1 MTTDEIK
8 PALDLIKGGG
18 MHPIDATILLAD
30 ILEYLI
36 SEAPDPGPSPT
47 DEDGNPLEPQP
58 TEEENVPTE
67 GE

>member
-1 MTTDEIK
+1 MTQDEVQ
-8 PALDLIKGGG
+8 PALALIKGGG
-18 MHPIDATILLAD
+18 LHPTDATVLLAN

-36 SEAPDPGPSPT
+36 SEAPDPGPAPT

>member
-36 SEAPDPGPSPT
+36 SEAPDPGPVPT
-47 DEDGNPLEPQP
+47 DTEGNPIEPQP
-58 TEEENVPTE
+58 TEEEHVPAQ

>member
-1 MTTDEIK
+1 MTMDEVKSSLEHIK
-8 PALDLIKGGG
+8 SGE
-18 MHPIDATILLAD
+18 MHPTDATIALAD

-36 SEAPDPGPSPT
+36 SEAPDPGPAPT

>member
-36 SEAPDPGPSPT
+36 SEAPDPGPAPT